1 MQFTAENTILK
12 SMSFS
17 FGSNYKKTSIK
28 HNERKPED
36 QKYLKDIG
44 KHIHWDKTKDNLVL
58 VSKPI
63 KEVYRDVFQK
73 SVDEY
78 NAKQRR
84 KDRKIKN
91 FYSKMRKD
99 KSYDVQ
105 KEFIIQVGKKGQQ
118 LSDNPTEN
126 ERLQKLA
133 LKTYLDKFKDSY
145 PQLHVYSAVIH
156 VDEASPHLHLA
167 VVPEATGYKRGVA
180 KKPSFSKALG
190 ITSQDDFKSFC
201 EANRNLLQQS
211 VQEVLGEGVKVKRE
225 EVGTHTYLPP
235 QQYRELMA
243 KADDKI
249 QEAQDTLDDA
259 KDQADSILAKAKDIL
274 GDAEDKATDVMT
286 KAKAEAEKIASDAK
300 TKADANRE
308 VMQYR
313 TDQMSKV
320 DREVESKKSEKLTQ
334 VDREVATYKDQEK
347 TKVDREV
354 VAYSDKKKKEADA
367 DADKIRQNAKVDA
380 HLILSDAESK
390 RTDAIARENAVAGR
404 EAEISARETTLKF
417 NESKY
422 TDDLELLKKQQQEL
436 KKKEQDVENRQQ
448 ELEKQKK
455 ELQAWEDALGKREK
469 KFNEKVLDFWKR
481 IKKWSIKR
489 VKHLGHLADEQMHK
503 EKPMSDIDKIEIKLD
518 GMEENDQSKGL
529 QQ

>member
-44 KHIHWDKTKDNLVL
+44 KHIHWDKTSQNEIL

-99 KSYDVQ
+99 KSYDAQ
-105 KEFIIQVGKKGQQ
+105 KEFIVQVGKKGQQ
-118 LSDNPTEN
+118 LSDDPKKNDE
-126 ERLQKLA
+126 LQKAVLE
-133 LKTYLDKFKDSY
+133 TYLKKFEDNY
-145 PQLHVYSAVIH
+145 PQLHVYSAVVH

-180 KKPSFSKALG
+180 KKPSFSKAMG
-190 ITSQDDFKSFC
+190 ITNQETFKAFC
-201 EANRNLLQQS
+201 EANRDLLQQS
-211 VQEVLGEGVKVKRE
+211 VREVLGVDVKRE
-225 EVGTHTYLPP
+225 KVGTHAYLPP
-235 QQYRELMA
+235 EQYRELMA
-243 KADDKI
+243 KADAKV
-249 QEAQDTLDDA
+249 QKAQDTLDDA
-259 KDQADSILAKAKDIL
+259 RDEADDI
-274 GDAEDKATDVMT
+274 VS

-313 TDQMSKV
+313 ADQMSKV
-320 DREVESKKSEKLTQ
+320 DREVETEKEKKRSQ
-334 VDREVATYKDQEK
+334 VDREVVAYRTDKKSQ
-347 TKVDREV
+347 VDREV
-354 VAYSDKKKKEADA
+354 VAYSDKKKKEAEA
-367 DADKIRQNAKVDA
+367 DADQIRKDAKFDA
-380 HLILSDAESK
+380 SLILSDAKSK
-390 RTDAIARENAVAGR
+390 RADAVARENTVSGR
-404 EAEISARETTLKF
+404 EADISAREAILRE

-422 TDDLELLKKQQQEL
+422 TDDLKLLQKQQEELEKKEQEL
-436 KKKEQDVENRQQ
+436 KEW
-448 ELEKQKK
+448 
-455 ELQAWEDALGKREK
+455 QASLDEREK
-469 KFNEKVLDFWKR
+469 RFSDQVKEFWKR
-481 IKKWSIKR
+481 AKFWGKKQLEKL
-489 VKHLGHLADEQMHK
+489 VHTADEQ
-503 EKPMSDIDKIEIKLD
+503 EQSEQPIEDLSLVMDDLD
-518 GMEENDQSKGL
+518 SLHEAEDRGFMQR
-529 QQ
+529 

>member
-44 KHIHWDKTKDNLVL
+44 KHIHWDKTSQNEIL

-99 KSYDVQ
+99 KSYDAQ
-105 KEFIIQVGKKGQQ
+105 KEFIVQVGKKGQQ
-118 LSDNPTEN
+118 LSDDPKKNDE
-126 ERLQKLA
+126 LQKAVLE
-133 LKTYLDKFKDSY
+133 TYLKKFEDNY
-145 PQLHVYSAVIH
+145 PQLHVYSAVVH

-180 KKPSFSKALG
+180 KKPSFSKAMG
-190 ITSQDDFKSFC
+190 ITNQETFKAFC
-201 EANRNLLQQS
+201 EANRDLLQQS
-211 VQEVLGEGVKVKRE
+211 VREVLGVDVKRE
-225 EVGTHTYLPP
+225 KVGTHAYLPP
-235 QQYRELMA
+235 EQYRELMA
-243 KADDKI
+243 KADAKV
-249 QEAQDTLDDA
+249 QKAQDTLDDA
-259 KDQADSILAKAKDIL
+259 RDE
-274 GDAEDKATDVMT
+274 AEDIVS

-313 TDQMSKV
+313 ADQMSKV
-320 DREVESKKSEKLTQ
+320 DREVE
-334 VDREVATYKDQEK
+334 
-347 TKVDREV
+347 
-354 VAYSDKKKKEADA
+354 
-367 DADKIRQNAKVDA
+367 KIGRA
-380 HLILSDAESK
+380 H
-390 RTDAIARENAVAGR
+390 V
-404 EAEISARETTLKF
+404 
-417 NESKY
+417 
-422 TDDLELLKKQQQEL
+422 
-436 KKKEQDVENRQQ
+436 
-448 ELEKQKK
+448 
-455 ELQAWEDALGKREK
+455 
-469 KFNEKVLDFWKR
+469 
-481 IKKWSIKR
+481 
-489 VKHLGHLADEQMHK
+489 
-503 EKPMSDIDKIEIKLD
+503 
-518 GMEENDQSKGL
+518 
-529 QQ
+529 

>member
-1 MQFTAENTILK
+1 MQFTAENTIMK

-36 QKYLKDIG
+36 KGKLKDFG
-44 KHIHWDKTKDNLVL
+44 KHIHWNKTSQNEIL

-63 KEVYRDVFQK
+63 KEVYQDVFQK

-78 NAKQRR
+78 NKKQRR
-84 KDRKIKN
+84 KDRRIKN

-99 KSYDVQ
+99 KSYDTQ
-105 KEFIIQVGKKGQQ
+105 KEFIVQVGKKGQQ
-118 LSDNPTEN
+118 LSADPEQN

-133 LKTYLDKFKDSY
+133 LKTYLDKFEETY
-145 PQLHVYSAVIH
+145 PQLHIYSAVVH

-190 ITSQDDFKSFC
+190 ITSQDDFKAFC
-201 EANRNLLQQS
+201 EANRDLLQQS
-211 VQEVLGEGVKVKRE
+211 VQEVLGEGVKVERE

-243 KADDKI
+243 KADDKM

-259 KDQADSILAKAKDIL
+259 KDQADDILAKAKDIL
-274 GDAEDKATDVMT
+274 NDAEEKSSGIIA

-300 TKADANRE
+300 TKADANAE
-308 VMQYR
+308 VMRYR
-313 TDQMSKV
+313 ASEMSKV

-334 VDREVATYKDQEK
+334 VDREVVAYRKDKKSQ
-347 TKVDREV
+347 VDREV
-354 VAYSDKKKKEADA
+354 ATYGEKKKKEAEA
-367 DADKIRQNAKVDA
+367 DADQIRKDAKFDA
-380 HLILSDAESK
+380 GLLLSDARSK
-390 RTDAIARENAVAGR
+390 RTDAQARETAVAGR

-436 KKKEQDVENRQQ
+436 KKKEQEVENRQQ
-448 ELEKQKK
+448 ELEKTKK

-503 EKPMSDIDKIEIKLD
+503 EKPMSDIDEIEIKLD
-518 GMEENDQSKGL
+518 GMEENDQSKGM
-529 QQ
+529 QM

>member
-17 FGSNYKKTSIK
+17 FGSNYKKTSIR

-78 NAKQRR
+78 NQKQRR

-99 KSYDVQ
+99 KAYDAQ
-105 KEFIIQVGKKGQQ
+105 KEFIVQIGKKGQQ
-118 LSDNPTEN
+118 LSADPEQN
-126 ERLQKLA
+126 EKLQKLA
-133 LKTYLDKFKDSY
+133 LAMYLDKFKETY
-145 PQLHVYSAVIH
+145 PQLHIYSAVVH

-180 KKPSFSKALG
+180 KKPSFSKSLG
-190 ITSQDDFKSFC
+190 ITSQDDFKAFC
-201 EANRNLLQQS
+201 EANRDLLQQS
-211 VQEVLGEGVKVKRE
+211 VQEVLGEGVKVERE
-225 EVGTHTYLPP
+225 EAGTHAYLPP

-243 KADDKI
+243 KADAKLEKAD
-249 QEAQDTLDDA
+249 DVLDDA
-259 KDQADSILAKAKDIL
+259 KDQADGLLAKAKDIL
-274 GDAEDKATDVMT
+274 DDAEDKASDIVA
-286 KAKAEAEKIASDAK
+286 KAKADAEKIASDAR

-320 DREVESKKSEKLTQ
+320 DREVESKKSEKLAQ
-334 VDREVATYKDQEK
+334 VDREVVAYKDQEK
-347 TKVDREV
+347 SKVDREV
-354 VAYSDKKKKEADA
+354 VAYSDKKRKEAETDA
-367 DADKIRQNAKVDA
+367 DQIRKDAKFDA
-380 HLILSDAESK
+380 SLILSDAKSK
-390 RTDAIARENAVAGR
+390 RTDAVARENAVAGR
-404 EAEISARETTLKF
+404 EADISAREAVLQA

-422 TDDLELLKKQQQEL
+422 TDDLELLQKRQQEQEKKEKDL
-436 KKKEQDVENRQQ
+436 KVREDALAEKENKFTAQVKEFWKKVEAWGMDRLKLKKLVKIAKKEQKKPKPDKTPQQ
-448 ELEKQKK
+448 
-455 ELQAWEDALGKREK
+455 
-469 KFNEKVLDFWKR
+469 VLDAVEFGKG
-481 IKKWSIKR
+481 
-489 VKHLGHLADEQMHK
+489 LNFMDDE
-503 EKPMSDIDKIEIKLD
+503 ER
-518 GMEENDQSKGL
+518 DQSKGL

>member
-1 MQFTAENTILK
+1 MQFTAENTIMK

-36 QKYLKDIG
+36 KGKLKDFG

-78 NAKQRR
+78 NKKQRR

-99 KSYDVQ
+99 KSYDAQ

-133 LKTYLDKFKDSY
+133 LKEYLEKFEETY
-145 PQLHVYSAVIH
+145 PQLHIYSAVVH

-190 ITSQDDFKSFC
+190 ITSQDDFKEFC

-211 VQEVLGEGVKVKRE
+211 VQEVLGEGVKVERE
-225 EVGTHTYLPP
+225 KVGTHTYLPP
-235 QQYRELMA
+235 EQYRELMA
-243 KADDKI
+243 KADAKV
-249 QEAQDTLDDA
+249 QKAQDTLDDA

-274 GDAEDKATDVMT
+274 DDAEDKASDILA
-286 KAKAEAEKIASDAK
+286 KAKADAEKIASDAR

-308 VMQYR
+308 VMRYR
-313 TDQMSKV
+313 ASELSKV

-334 VDREVATYKDQEK
+334 VDREVVAYKDQEK
-347 TKVDREV
+347 SKVDREV
-354 VAYSDKKKKEADA
+354 VAYSDKKRKEAETDA
-367 DADKIRQNAKVDA
+367 DQIRKDAKFDA
-380 HLILSDAESK
+380 SLILSDAKSK
-390 RTDAIARENAVAGR
+390 RTDAVARENAVAGR
-404 EAEISARETTLKF
+404 EADISAREAVLQA

-422 TDDLELLKKQQQEL
+422 TDDLELLQK
-436 KKKEQDVENRQQ
+436 RQQ
-448 ELEKQKK
+448 ELDKK
-455 ELQAWEDALGKREK
+455 EKEIKSREDALAEK
-469 KFNEKVLDFWKR
+469 ENKFTEQVKAFWKKVEAWTFDRLKLKKLNEVAKKEQEKPKPEKMPQDVLDAIAFGKGL
-481 IKKWSIKR
+481 KFTTD
-489 VKHLGHLADEQMHK
+489 A
-503 EKPMSDIDKIEIKLD
+503 
-518 GMEENDQSKGL
+518 EEDKGL